1 MRIGRSWT
9 VVDSNRKE
17 IEMKMKSRLAVVL
30 MIALTLSVAGLGAAQ
45 TKKAPAK
52 TALAAEFKAMID
64 QYYVAWSTLDPDK
77 AARFYAKDAGLIFYD
92 IAPLKYI
99 SWAEYKAGVVKAF
112 TETMSSG
119 KLTPNDDLEV
129 TQRGNIVWTTVT
141 FHLSAKPK
149 AGGAM
154 EVDCRHTAIWEKRGG
169 KWLIVHEHVSAPLPG

>member
-1 MRIGRSWT
+1 
-9 VVDSNRKE
+9 
-17 IEMKMKSRLAVVL
+17 MKMNSRLAVVL
-30 MIALTLSVAGLGAAQ
+30 VIALMFPVAASVSAQ

-52 TALAAEFKAMID
+52 TALEAEFKAMIA
-64 QYYVAWSTLDPDK
+64 QYYTAWSTLDPDK
-77 AARFYAKDAGLIFYD
+77 AAKYYAKDADIVFYD
-92 IAPLKYI
+92 VAPLKYN
-99 SWAEYKAGVVKAF
+99 SWAEYRAGVIKAF

-119 KLTPNDDLEV
+119 KLTPNDDLKV

-154 EVDCRHTAIWEKRGG
+154 ELDCRHTAIWEKRGG